1 MPIYIQRNGQEHGP
15 YREEEA
21 RSYLQGGQLLANDLA
36 RNEAERGW
44 RPLKDVLAGQIAA
57 AQPHIQPQSSVY
69 AVPVQTSTPIA
80 AGTQPVTVVDIRMPF
95 GSMVVF
101 MIKWALA
108 SIPAVLIIWFILAII
123 IFLGSLLFGGLF
135 GGFGRIH

>member
-36 RNEAERGW
+36 RTEAERGW
-44 RPLKDVLAGQIAA
+44 RPLRDVLTGPAA
-57 AQPHIQPQSSVY
+57 AIQPQAQPSIY
-69 AVPVQTSTPIA
+69 AATPVQVGVAATPGSQA
-80 AGTQPVTVVDIRMPF
+80 VTVVDVRMPF

-108 SIPAVLIIWFILAII
+108 AVPAIFILSII
-123 IFLGSLLFGGLF
+123 MAAMTGLLSLLFGIIP
-135 GGFGRIH
+135 RIR

>member
-36 RNEAERGW
+36 RHEAERGW
-44 RPLKDVLAGQIAA
+44 RPLKDVLAGQIAT

-69 AVPVQTSTPIA
+69 AVPVQTAPTVT
-80 AGTQPVTVVDIRMPF
+80 GMQPVTVVDIRMPF

-108 SIPAVLIIWFILAII
+108 SIPAVLIIWIILAAII
-123 IFLGSLLFGGLF
+123 GLGSLIFGGLF
-135 GGFGRIH
+135 GGFGRFH

>member
-15 YREEEA
+15 YRDEEA

-36 RNEAERGW
+36 RTEAERGW
-44 RPLKDVLAGQIAA
+44 RPLRDVLAGPAA
-57 AQPHIQPQSSVY
+57 AVQVQPQPNIY
-69 AVPVQTSTPIA
+69 AATPVQVGVAVAPGSQA
-80 AGTQPVTVVDIRMPF
+80 VTVVDVRMPF

-108 SIPAVLIIWFILAII
+108 AVPAIFILSII
-123 IFLGSLLFGGLF
+123 MAAMTGLLSLLFGIIP
-135 GGFGRIH
+135 RIR

>member
-36 RNEAERGW
+36 RNAAERGW
-44 RPLKDVLAGQIAA
+44 RPLAEVLAGQIAA
-57 AQPHIQPQSSVY
+57 VQAQPQLQPSVY
-69 AVPVQTSTPIA
+69 AVPVQASTPVA
-80 AGTQPVTVVDIRMPF
+80 VGQPVTVVDIRMPF

-108 SIPAVLIIWFILAII
+108 SIPALIIVWILIGII
-123 IFLGSLLFGGLF
+123 IFLASLLFGGLF
-135 GGFGRIH
+135 GGFSPFH